1 MQSRAAT
8 APTANKREERRIQM
22 LSKQRQ
28 RLEEEVQVLESEI
41 LALVRFVARNYISTL
56 TLRNSRTKTRHVHDG
71 AMGSLSL
78 DPRDFFRASNL
89 CRAENLAFPL
99 PLPRYLQLGSMVGHS
114 HFTME
119 IDSVL

>member
-1 MQSRAAT
+1 
-8 APTANKREERRIQM
+8 M

-78 DPRDFFRASNL
+78 DPRDFFRASNS